1 MAFATAQEAEQAFYR
16 AFAAADFNAMK
27 DVWAPQDSTCIHPGG
42 TLLQEPETILK
53 SWQHILSAQ
62 GAAELRV
69 EVLYRQARKD
79 HVIHVVREHFRNHS
93 NRPAMPVLAT
103 NVYLLQ
109 SGGWR
114 MCVHHASTETP
125 PNKPAKRVS
134 IH

>member
-16 AFAAADFNAMK
+16 AFATADFDAMK
-27 DVWAPQDSTCIHPGG
+27 AVWATRDIACIHPGG
-42 TLLQEPETILK
+42 ALLQEPETIFK
-53 SWQHILSAQ
+53 SWQHILTTQ

-79 HVIHVVREHFRNHS
+79 NVIHVVREHFRNLS
-93 NRPAMPVLAT
+93 NRPALPVLST

-109 SGGWR
+109 ADGWR
-114 MCVHHASTETP
+114 MCVHHASIETP
-125 PNKPAKRVS
+125 SNKSAKRVS